1 MEGLLGKLPW
11 HSFERDL
18 ANKVSWFLE
27 LDKYEPATPGRCRRN
42 ERDQHFKMNTLKG
55 QRESPLAHSPDK
67 NWPDIDSTDRKQGE
81 L

>member
-1 MEGLLGKLPW
+1 MEDLLGRLPW

-27 LDKYEPATPGRCRRN
+27 LDKREPATPGRGRRN

-55 QRESPLAHSPDK
+55 QREPACSQSRQKLPDV
-67 NWPDIDSTDRKQGE
+67 DSTNRKQGE